1 MDNIKIMRQLRIA
14 LMAYAKTAPDEQA
27 CQFPSLFEPW
37 KANVKYN
44 AGDRIEYKEKLYKCV
59 QGHTSQ
65 ADWTPDITQPLW
77 VVIDVQH
84 AGTLEDPI
92 PASRGMEYTYG
103 KYYLDGEVNK
113 IYLCSRVGE
122 VDGGT
127 IVLQYMPHELA
138 GQYFDEAVS

>member
-1 MDNIKIMRQLRIA
+1 MDRYDSIRQLRLA
-14 LMAYAKTAPDEQA
+14 MMAYAKTAPDEQA

-37 KANVKYN
+37 KANVMY
-44 AGDRIEYKEKLYKCV
+44 AEGDRREYNGKLYKCT
-59 QGHTSQ
+59 QLHTAQ
-65 ADWTPDITQPLW
+65 EGWTPEASRTLW
-77 VVIDVQH
+77 VIIDVQH

-92 PASRGMEYTYG
+92 PASRGMEYIYG

-138 GQYFDEAVS
+138 GQYFEEV